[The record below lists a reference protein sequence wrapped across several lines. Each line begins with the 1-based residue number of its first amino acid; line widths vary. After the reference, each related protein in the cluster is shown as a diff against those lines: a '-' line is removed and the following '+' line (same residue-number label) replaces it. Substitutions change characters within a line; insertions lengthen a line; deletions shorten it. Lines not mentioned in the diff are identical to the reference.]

1 MNVLQVR
8 THEGAGETLKV
19 RFSEISS
26 SGSRYEIGE
35 IAAPEAEGDF
45 TLLSPARATCVL
57 TRKSAT
63 RVVLQGRLEAETV
76 LACDRCTAEYRFA
89 VSRDVQ
95 LILEVPDASHW
106 QLREIEYRRGD
117 LDTIALREPVI
128 HLDDIFRQQ
137 LYLALPVKRL
147 CRVDC
152 RGICPCCGVDLNI
165 GVCRCCRVPASSPFA
180 ALAALKKK

>member
-1 MNVLQVR
+1 MNVLQAR
-8 THEGAGETLKV
+8 TSRGAGETLKV

-26 SGSRYEIGE
+26 SGSRYEISE
-35 IAAPEAEGDF
+35 IPVPEAGRDF
-45 TLLSPARATCVL
+45 SLYVPAQATCVL

-63 RVVLQGRLEAETV
+63 RVLLQGRLRAEMILV
-76 LACDRCTAEYRFA
+76 CDRCAADYRHA
-89 VSRDVQ
+89 VDNNVQ

-106 QLREIEYRRGD
+106 QLREIEYSRGD

-147 CRVDC
+147 CTVDC

-165 GVCRCCRVPASSPFA
+165 ATCRCSRVPVSSPFA